1 MNLLGDRKYFCITD
15 RIQLLESF
23 SFEHVYFDDGV
34 YFVMTMSEHKS
45 KLRILRATNDLVFK
59 YELKFTDCSEINR
72 SQATMKVVYVF
83 I

>member
-1 MNLLGDRKYFCITD
+1 MQLTAYGIFLQVYWCVLMNLLGDRKYFCITD

-45 KLRILRATNDLVFK
+45 K
-59 YELKFTDCSEINR
+59 
-72 SQATMKVVYVF
+72 
-83 I
+83 